1 MIIWDSASKSH
12 ARLRKISSPCLFLFF
27 IHPFRRIIHASC
39 KAGRIPN
46 SKLGLH
52 NLGHP
57 TMQLIL
63 IFLVTL
69 FASFTHALVGFGSA
83 LVAMPI
89 LSKIVGVQVAAP
101 LVALIVPT
109 IEISLLI
116 RYREAFNLRVVWRLI
131 AGAVAGI
138 PIGVWALRQV
148 DERIILTILG
158 IVLIAYA
165 LYALLRFKLPELQH
179 SSWAYGFGFIA
190 GLLNGAYNTSGPPV
204 IIYGNCR
211 GWGPA
216 EFKANLQGFFT
227 VAGLWVIANH
237 AFNGN
242 LTPFVWQHYLLSSVA
257 IVLGLWLGLKL
268 DRMIDQA
275 TFRKIVL
282 VMLIILGVMLFL

>member
-1 MIIWDSASKSH
+1 MQ
-12 ARLRKISSPCLFLFF
+12 LFL
-27 IHPFRRIIHASC
+27 
-39 KAGRIPN
+39 
-46 SKLGLH
+46 
-52 NLGHP
+52 
-57 TMQLIL
+57 IL
-63 IFLVTL
+63 LVML
-69 FASFTHALVGFGSA
+69 FASFTHTMVGFGSA
-83 LVAMPI
+83 LIAMPI
-89 LSKIVGVQVAAP
+89 LTKIVGVQVAAP

-109 IEISLLI
+109 IEILLLI

-131 AGAVAGI
+131 AGALAGI

-148 DERIILTILG
+148 DERIILSLLG
-158 IVLIAYA
+158 VVLILYA
-165 LYALLRFKLPELQH
+165 LYALLKFKLPELRH

-211 GWGPA
+211 GWEPT

-242 LTPFVWQHYLLSSVA
+242 FTPFIWQHYLLSSVA
-257 IVLGLWLGLKL
+257 IMLGLWLGLKL
-268 DRMIDQA
+268 DRYIDQA

-282 VMLIILGVMLFL
+282 VMLIILGLMLFI